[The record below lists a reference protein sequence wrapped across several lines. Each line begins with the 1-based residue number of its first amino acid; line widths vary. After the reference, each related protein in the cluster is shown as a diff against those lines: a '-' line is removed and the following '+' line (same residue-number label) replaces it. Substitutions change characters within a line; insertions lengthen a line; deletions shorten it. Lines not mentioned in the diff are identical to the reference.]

1 MESVEPKFHLL
12 DGTNELDNFLFGDDG
27 SADSENKDNDLDSG
41 EFFYVDENAS
51 PSPSRMASMI
61 DVKKDASGTAMPQ
74 PLISSSGSRRRM
86 DSFRSMND
94 LDDDYFEDDDDID
107 IADLDVLLA
116 DKNRQSN
123 QEDRRKSITTSSQH
137 YERLARKTQLM
148 KSFQAKIAN
157 ATVQDDDINHLVSY
171 GLNLST
177 LQELVNGVGR
187 DSLAAG
193 HTEAEMAMQ
202 ETALNRLRHF
212 MHGLMQIVRLQAWW
226 RMMFLKKKFVSTA
239 SRLRPLQGMYFRG
252 WRKVYGM
259 KKIYE
264 ASVMRPVFKAWNA
277 AAQEQNDLK
286 DAVDALIR
294 RKIQQPTL
302 TALSV
307 SAYLQMG
314 LARAERDFVTE
325 RAYSMIRRLIM
336 VKLFTHWRGE
346 IRQQRIRW
354 HGVHLILSRMMNKT
368 NARLW
373 LQEIKLVSICSFSKP
388 LISDL

>member
-1 MESVEPKFHLL
+1 MESVEPKFRLL

-41 EFFYVDENAS
+41 EFYYVDESTSS
-51 PSPSRMASMI
+51 PSPSRVASMVN
-61 DVKKDASGTAMPQ
+61 VKGTSTTMAAIPS
-74 PLISSSGSRRRM
+74 PPISSSGSRRRM
-86 DSFRSMND
+86 DSFNYMND
-94 LDDDYFEDDDDID
+94 LDDDDLEDDNLD

-116 DKNRQSN
+116 DKNRKSSKD
-123 QEDRRKSITTSSQH
+123 DRRMIITSSQH

-148 KSFQAKIAN
+148 ESFQAKISN
-157 ATVQDDDINHLVSY
+157 STVQEDDINNMVSY
-171 GLNLST
+171 GLSLSK
-177 LQELVNGVGR
+177 LQELVNGIAR
-187 DSLAAG
+187 DSMNAG

-202 ETALNRLRHF
+202 ATALNRLHHF

-239 SRLRPLQGMYFRG
+239 SRLRPLQGLYFRG
-252 WRKVYGM
+252 WRRVYGM

-264 ASVMRPVFKAWNA
+264 ASVMRPVFKAWNG

-314 LARAERDFVTE
+314 LAKVERDFVTE

-354 HGVHLILSRMMNKT
+354 HEVDDDDDDDDDDASARWVDRSRHET
-368 NARLW
+368 
-373 LQEIKLVSICSFSKP
+373 
-388 LISDL
+388 

>member
-1 MESVEPKFHLL
+1 MESVEQKFRLL

-27 SADSENKDNDLDSG
+27 SADSENKDDDLDSG
-41 EFFYVDENAS
+41 EFYYVDESAS
-51 PSPSRMASMI
+51 PSPSRVASMA
-61 DVKKDASGTAMPQ
+61 DMKNASATMTAMQQ
-74 PLISSSGSRRRM
+74 PPPISSSGSRRRM
-86 DSFRSMND
+86 DSFNFMND
-94 LDDDYFEDDDDID
+94 LDDDDIDDDNID

-116 DKNRQSN
+116 DKNRKSN
-123 QEDRRKSITTSSQH
+123 KDDRRIITTSSQH

-148 KSFQAKIAN
+148 ETFQAKIAN
-157 ATVQDDDINHLVSY
+157 STVQPDDINNLVSY
-171 GLNLST
+171 GLNLSK
-177 LQELVNGVGR
+177 LQELVNGIAR

-193 HTEAEMAMQ
+193 HTEAERAMQ
-202 ETALNRLRHF
+202 ETALNRVRHF

-239 SRLRPLQGMYFRG
+239 SRLRPLQGLYFRG
-252 WRKVYGM
+252 WRRVYGM

-264 ASVMRPVFKAWNA
+264 ASVMRPVFKAWNG
-277 AAQEQNDLK
+277 AAQEQIDLK

-314 LARAERDFVTE
+314 LAKVERDFVTE

-354 HGVHLILSRMMNKT
+354 HEVHLILTRMMNKT
-368 NARLW
+368 NSRLW
-373 LQEIKLVSICSFSKP
+373 LQEIKLVCVVTSGLTLP
-388 LISDL
+388 